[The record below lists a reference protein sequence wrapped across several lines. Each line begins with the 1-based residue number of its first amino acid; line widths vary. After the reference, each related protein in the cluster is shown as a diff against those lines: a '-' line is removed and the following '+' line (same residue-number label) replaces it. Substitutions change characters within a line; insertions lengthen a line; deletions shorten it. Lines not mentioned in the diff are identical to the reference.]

1 MADPAG
7 VTPPLMSLS
16 RRRFLAAIAGS
27 LLATPLA
34 AGAQQAGRIPRVAIL
49 WSAAPSGPYAQ
60 AFRQGLHE
68 LGYVEGKSIVVED
81 RSAEGRPDRL
91 PGLAAELVR
100 LKVDVILAA
109 ESDTIRAAWQA
120 TKTIPIVMTA
130 SGDPVGIGVV
140 ASLAHPGGNVT
151 GLTSITTEL
160 GGKRLELLRG
170 LVPGVT
176 RVAFVWNPDNPV
188 QAMMFSETEVAARS
202 LGVQLQ
208 SLMVRGPSGLE
219 GAFSAMAKER
229 SGALIVV
236 VDLLLFAHMRR
247 IADFAVA
254 SKLPA
259 IAQRREFAEAGGL
272 MTYGP
277 SYSDLFRRAATYVD
291 KILKGAKPADL
302 PVEQPTK
309 FDLIINLK
317 TAKAL
322 GLTIPPTLLARADQV
337 IE

>member
-1 MADPAG
+1 MDRRALISMVGGSILAG
-7 VTPPLMSLS
+7 PI
-16 RRRFLAAIAGS
+16 AAE
-27 LLATPLA
+27 
-34 AGAQQAGRIPRVAIL
+34 AQQAGRIPRVAIL
-49 WSAAPSGPYAQ
+49 WSGAPSGPYAQ
-60 AFRQGLHE
+60 AFRQGLRE
-68 LGYVEGKSIVVED
+68 LGYVEGKSIVLED

-109 ESDTIRAAWQA
+109 ESDTILAAWQA

-151 GLTSITTEL
+151 GLSSITTQL
-160 GGKRLELLRG
+160 AGKRLELVRG

-202 LGVQLQ
+202 LGVQVQ
-208 SLMVRGPSGLE
+208 SLKVRGPSELE
-219 GAFSAMAKER
+219 GALSAMAKDR
-229 SGALIVV
+229 PGALIVV

-247 IADFAVA
+247 IADLAVT
-254 SKLPA
+254 SKVPA
-259 IAQRREFAEAGGL
+259 IAQRKEFAEAGGL
-272 MTYGP
+272 VTYGP

-302 PVEQPTK
+302 PIEQPTK
-309 FDLIINLK
+309 FELVVNLK

-322 GLTIPPTLLARADQV
+322 GLKIPPSVLGRADQ
-337 IE
+337 IIY